1 MSLALPSLILACRGP
16 RSPLF
21 LTVKGPSATTS
32 SIDRERPGERVC
44 ALLRRENSELR
55 RLEAG
60 CFGTPSLADPDSK
73 KM

>member
-32 SIDRERPGERVC
+32 SIDRERPGNASAHCFAVR
-44 ALLRRENSELR
+44 NSELR